1 MDHSYADA
9 LLVARKKFDR
19 LAVVVHD
26 LAFWR
31 SRNFANSFF
40 RKRILEGLAVADL
53 RIAVSPSTAR
63 QMESEIGL
71 KAHAV
76 IPWGLPLETF
86 PHSRTKRDPFLLL
99 AVGTTD
105 FPKGLE
111 RAFQF
116 LSGLPEPYRL
126 AHIGA
131 ALTLA

>member
-19 LAVVVHD
+19 LAV
-26 LAFWR
+26 
-31 SRNFANSFF
+31 
-40 RKRILEGLAVADL
+40 
-53 RIAVSPSTAR
+53 
-63 QMESEIGL
+63 
-71 KAHAV
+71 
-76 IPWGLPLETF
+76 
-86 PHSRTKRDPFLLL
+86 
-99 AVGTTD
+99 GTTD
-105 FPKGLE
+105 FRKGLE